1 MNVLEVGSTEVTTKR
16 KRDGENIGYSQN
28 VGTGPLHVGPEAE
41 RKLPPIEDVR
51 DAVSNFLKKMVDG
64 KKVSVTKL
72 ALLDSEKETW
82 EAEADVYVPN
92 PTIRALGLPVQKEVL
107 DCQTYLL
114 RLDKRLNIVAY
125 ERRDSVIERNS
136 VIEREDIE

>member
-1 MNVLEVGSTEVTTKR
+1 MNVLEIGSTEVTTER
-16 KRDGENIGYSQN
+16 KRDGIGYSQN

-92 PTIRALGLPVQKEVL
+92 PTIRALGLPVRKEVL

-114 RLDKRLNIVAY
+114 RLDKQLNIIAY
-125 ERRDSVIERNS
+125 ERRDSVIDRDL
-136 VIEREDIE
+136 VMEREDIE

>member
-1 MNVLEVGSTEVTTKR
+1 MANILNTVKMSEPVFST
-16 KRDGENIGYSQN
+16 
-28 VGTGPLHVGPEAE
+28 VGPEAE

-51 DAVSNFLKKMVDG
+51 DAVSNFLKKMVDA

-72 ALLDSEKETW
+72 AQLDSGKETW

-92 PTIRALGLPVQKEVL
+92 PTIRALGLPVRKEVL

-114 RLDKRLNIVAY
+114 RLDKQLNIVAY
-125 ERRDSVIERNS
+125 GRRDSVTDRET
-136 VIEREDIE
+136 VMEREDME

>member
-1 MNVLEVGSTEVTTKR
+1 MQTIRDSHHILRNHCLPDRMSEPVLSTA
-16 KRDGENIGYSQN
+16 
-28 VGTGPLHVGPEAE
+28 GPEAE

-51 DAVSNFLKKMVDG
+51 DAISNFFKKMVDA

-72 ALLDSEKETW
+72 VLLDSEKETW

-92 PTIRALGLPVQKEVL
+92 PTIKALGLPVQKEVL
-107 DCQTYLL
+107 DRQTYIL
-114 RLDKRLNIVAY
+114 RLDMQLNIVAY
-125 ERRDSVIERNS
+125 ERKDSATDRDS

>member
-1 MNVLEVGSTEVTTKR
+1 MSE
-16 KRDGENIGYSQN
+16 
-28 VGTGPLHVGPEAE
+28 PLHVGPETE

-64 KKVSVTKL
+64 MKVSVTKL
-72 ALLDSEKETW
+72 VLLDSEKETW

-107 DCQTYLL
+107 DCQAYLL
-114 RLDKRLNIVAY
+114 RLDKQLNIIAY
-125 ERRDSVIERNS
+125 ERRDSVIDRDS
-136 VIEREDIE
+136 VMEREDIE

>member
-1 MNVLEVGSTEVTTKR
+1 MASILDTVKMSKPVLSTA
-16 KRDGENIGYSQN
+16 
-28 VGTGPLHVGPEAE
+28 GPEAE

-51 DAVSNFLKKMVDG
+51 DAVANFLKKMVDA

-72 ALLDSEKETW
+72 ALMDSEKGTW

-92 PTIRALGLPVQKEVL
+92 PTISALGLPVRKKVL

-114 RLDKRLNIVAY
+114 RLDKQLNIVAY
-125 ERRDSVIERNS
+125 GLRDSVIDRDS
-136 VIEREDIE
+136 VMEREDTE

>member
-1 MNVLEVGSTEVTTKR
+1 MQTIRDSHHILKNHCLPDRMSEPVLSAA
-16 KRDGENIGYSQN
+16 
-28 VGTGPLHVGPEAE
+28 GPEAE
-41 RKLPPIEDVR
+41 RKLPPIEEVK
-51 DAVSNFLKKMVDG
+51 DAISNFLKKMVG
-64 KKVSVTKL
+64 AKKVSVTKM

-82 EAEADVYVPN
+82 EADADVYVPN

-114 RLDKRLNIVAY
+114 RLDMQLNIVAY
-125 ERRDSVIERNS
+125 ERRDPVIDRDS